1 MIQTPRISTKLIIN
15 IIKMRKDNYLGVG
28 NLHEEDRFKKIKF
41 SPDSTDLMSD
51 FSDK

>member
-1 MIQTPRISTKLIIN
+1 MIQISRISTKLN
-15 IIKMRKDNYLGVG
+15 IKMRKDDYLGVG

>member
-1 MIQTPRISTKLIIN
+1 MFIYYIN
-15 IIKMRKDNYLGVG
+15 VSILFKMK
-28 NLHEEDRFKKIKF
+28 EEYNTGIDELDKEDKFKKIKF

>member
-1 MIQTPRISTKLIIN
+1 MTKTPRISTKLN
-15 IIKMRKDNYLGVG
+15 IKMRKDNYIGVG

>member
-1 MIQTPRISTKLIIN
+1 MDENYYRQTERMYK
-15 IIKMRKDNYLGVG
+15 
-28 NLHEEDRFKKIKF
+28 EDRFKKIKF

>member
-1 MIQTPRISTKLIIN
+1 MTKMPRISTKLII
-15 IIKMRKDNYLGVG
+15 KMNENFYAGIEKIYGK
-28 NLHEEDRFKKIKF
+28 DRFKKIKF

>member
-1 MIQTPRISTKLIIN
+1 M
-15 IIKMRKDNYLGVG
+15 IKMRRDSSLETEE
-28 NLHEEDRFKKIKF
+28 LDWEDRFKKIKF